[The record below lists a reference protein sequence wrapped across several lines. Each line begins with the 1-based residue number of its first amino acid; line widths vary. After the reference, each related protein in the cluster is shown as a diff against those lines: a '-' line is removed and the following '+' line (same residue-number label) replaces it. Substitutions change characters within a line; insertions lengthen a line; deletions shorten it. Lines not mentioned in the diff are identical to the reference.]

1 MFNPPLIPVESL
13 ALDLLCAHMTA
24 SPEVVEL
31 FPAEV
36 RAAGMGLSYN
46 VPGCVYLRRNIL

>member
-31 FPAEV
+31 FPVEM

-46 VPGCVYLRRNIL
+46 VPGCVYLRRNIR